1 MKKYCLSF
9 YLLLLPFISVA
20 QNQIGY
26 GYDSGGNR
34 VKRKIIM
41 TSPKG
46 MAKPEAFHSQ
56 NQIYVEALREHTVS
70 IYPNPTEG
78 DLMVRIL
85 SLTDSDK
92 CVWWIYTN
100 QGKQI
105 LTGKV
110 VNGCVDI
117 NINNQPSGIY
127 LLKITINNQS
137 TTWKIIKK

>member
-1 MKKYCLSF
+1 MGKYCLSF
-9 YLLLLPFISVA
+9 CLLLLPFVSVA
-20 QNQIGY
+20 QNKIGY
-26 GYDSGGNR
+26 GYDAAGNR
-34 VKRKIIM
+34 VKREIVM
-41 TSPKG
+41 VSPKG
-46 MAKPEAFHSQ
+46 IAKSEASQ
-56 NQIYVEALREHTVS
+56 SRSQIYVEALREHTVS

-78 DLMVRIL
+78 DLKVRIL